1 MEKFLKGR
9 KRKMFKIVVI
19 VLIGVVLFF
28 FITRKI
34 KYLIFS
40 LIAVIISMF
49 MGVL

>member
-1 MEKFLKGR
+1 
-9 KRKMFKIVVI
+9 MFKIVVI